1 MKGIGKMKKII
12 VVTAVASVATG
23 VFAGWGDLGKAT
35 AGVGAKTAI
44 KAAAAAQEQKERERQ
59 AKKEEL
65 LRQRTASKECQQ
77 AIPEEDRKVDVTTSN
92 SEKVAKENSQQLT
105 PCGKLEDRLVSFC
118 GFKFGEKG
126 KSGNVALKKPFRMFK
141 TAKVVC
147 EDERIKEVS
156 LILSLTSAMDSDARK
171 KEVAAIKDILEKK
184 YQITFE
190 FQDGTMWDSFLKAY
204 TYNENGAKVE
214 LYYNNMKDYI
224 TITVGNV
231 PAWKKACAPAELP
244 ADAGADAL

>member
-1 MKGIGKMKKII
+1 MKNII
-12 VVTAVASVATG
+12 VVTVVASVATG
-23 VFAGWGDLGKAT
+23 AFAGWGDIEKTA

-44 KAAAAAQEQKERERQ
+44 KAAAAAQEQKQQERQ
-59 AKKEEL
+59 SRRDEL
-65 LRQRTASKECQQ
+65 LRQRSASKERPQEV
-77 AIPEEDRKVDVTTSN
+77 PEEERKAEVKTSEH
-92 SEKVAKENSQQLT
+92 EKVVKDGGQQLAT
-105 PCGKLEDRLVSFC
+105 CGKLEDRLASFC

>member
-1 MKGIGKMKKII
+1 MGY
-12 VVTAVASVATG
+12 
-23 VFAGWGDLGKAT
+23 
-35 AGVGAKTAI
+35 
-44 KAAAAAQEQKERERQ
+44 
-59 AKKEEL
+59 EL
-65 LRQRTASKECQQ
+65 LRQRSASKERPQEV
-77 AIPEEDRKVDVTTSN
+77 PEEERKAEVKTSAPG
-92 SEKVAKENSQQLT
+92 KVVKDGGQQLAT
-105 PCGKLEDRLVSFC
+105 CGKLEDRLASFC